1 MKQGNRRRIC
11 FEVVAPPKAWKADAV
26 QHWTTAVARILTA
39 HEISYLNLPE
49 VVNEARPGRRTIAF
63 LPKMDHVRFGELVRE
78 QRPGLTLI
86 PHKRC
91 RLIAKESFGH
101 WAQEIHDKHIR
112 HIVVVGGESHKIKYK
127 GFSVTEA
134 AAFIKQSIPDIQV
147 GGITIFT
154 RKDEAERIVAKV
166 KSGINFFLS
175 QLIFE
180 IAGAK
185 QVLLDL
191 RRQCSKERLEL
202 PDVYVSLAPAA
213 RVRDIEFMQWLGVK
227 FPSSVL
233 PYLTDKDEKRAEAR
247 TFEVLE
253 RLVDDL
259 VNFMDKENFTLG
271 FNIGHVVYANLELSE
286 KLVELVTSRLNA

>member
-11 FEVVAPPKAWKADAV
+11 FEVVAPPKSWKANAV

-49 VVNEARPGRRTIAF
+49 VVNDARPGRRTVPF
-63 LPKMDHVRFGELVRE
+63 LPKMDHVQFGELVRE

-91 RLIAKESFGH
+91 GLIAKGAFGC
-101 WAQEIHDKHIR
+101 WVQEIHDKYIR
-112 HIVVVGGESHKIKYK
+112 HIVVVGGESRKIAYK

-134 AAFIKQSIPDIQV
+134 AAFIKQTISDLQV

-154 RKDEAERIVAKV
+154 RKDEAERIVTKV
-166 KSGINFFLS
+166 KSGITFFLS
-175 QLIFE
+175 QIIFE
-180 IAGAK
+180 TSTMK
-185 QVLLDL
+185 HVLTDL
-191 RRQCSKERLEL
+191 KRQCRNEELEF
-202 PDVYVSLAPAA
+202 PDVYVSLAPVAKI
-213 RVRDIEFMQWLGVK
+213 RDIEFMQWLGVK
-227 FPSSVL
+227 FPPSVL
-233 PYLTDKDEKRAEAR
+233 SYLTDKDEKRIEAR

-253 RLVDDL
+253 RLLDDL
-259 VNFMDKENFTLG
+259 INFMDKENFTLG

-286 KLVELVTSRLNA
+286 RLVELVTSRLNA

>member
-1 MKQGNRRRIC
+1 MKQDNRRRIS
-11 FEVVAPPKAWKADAV
+11 FEVVAPPGSWKANAV
-26 QHWTTAVARILTA
+26 KHWTTAVARILTA
-39 HEISYLNLPE
+39 HRISSLNLPE
-49 VVNEARPGRRTIAF
+49 VVNETRPGRRTVPF
-63 LPKMDHVRFGELVRE
+63 LPKMDHVQFGELVRE

-91 RLIAKESFGH
+91 RLMAKESFGR
-101 WAQEIHDKHIR
+101 WVQEIHDKYIR
-112 HIVVVGGESHKIKYK
+112 HIVVVGGESRKIAYK

-134 AAFIKQSIPDIQV
+134 AAFIKQSIPGLQV

-154 RKDEAERIVAKV
+154 RKDEAERIVIKM
-166 KSGINFFLS
+166 KSGITFFLS

-180 IAGAK
+180 TVGAK
-185 QVLLDL
+185 QVLIDL
-191 RRQCSKERLEL
+191 RRRCSKEELEL

-213 RVRDIEFMQWLGVK
+213 RVRDIEFMRWLGVE
-227 FPSSVL
+227 FPPSVL
-233 PYLTDKDEKRAEAR
+233 SYLTDKDEKRIEAR

-259 VNFMDKENFTLG
+259 INFMDKENFTLK

-286 KLVELVTSRLNA
+286 RLVELVTNRLNA